1 MRPGAPAHLEIGQIE
16 VPRLEKVRLD
26 LLASVI
32 RHDSVFER
40 LDHHAEG
47 FQLLLVALELAAHGF
62 ARLVVGLE
70 PLSLVVVHLAQNLLA
85 RDRIAVLEEEGEEV
99 EPALGLGHRGIPG
112 LRARARI
119 LAVSSTLWS
128 SHPPRPVL
136 VIPGLAPG
144 VSGNTVGLTRMM
156 GPRSVCSKIKCGV

>member
-1 MRPGAPAHLEIGQIE
+1 MRPAAPAHLEIGQIE
-16 VPRLEKVRLD
+16 VPRLQKVRLD

-32 RHDSVFER
+32 RNDSVFER

-112 LRARARI
+112 LRARAR
-119 LAVSSTLWS
+119 
-128 SHPPRPVL
+128 R
-136 VIPGLAPG
+136 GRAPCKG
-144 VSGNTVGLTRMM
+144 ALTAERALSGRGLTNPC
-156 GPRSVCSKIKCGV
+156 GPINSLVLPSPASNSRDP